1 MSRTLLFLLAICISL
16 FGCVAPNASG
26 PGPIPEPEPAP
37 RDLPKQATAPTIDP
51 DPGPPVL
58 AGDEPRLVFTADG
71 HYFGMREKNTMS
83 SHTAIFYNAGKAPL
97 TITKVRTHCG
107 CAAALLS
114 SKTIE
119 PGGRGT
125 LEVTLNSGTLAGRR
139 EKTVEVYT
147 NSKTHPVAKYPISC
161 TVIADAALDPIVLVV
176 RATRSAGAV
185 TGHFFVRVMRP
196 GFDLRIK
203 EVRTSKPDLVA
214 EVTALPTTSK
224 LAGYRIDLTFGPS
237 FDSRDF
243 SEKVTVYTN
252 SLRDPHL
259 TLNVIGSVRQ
269 SVLVV
274 PERLYYPRLQSGEP
288 ITRNIYV
295 YRDDGKPLTV
305 TGIEDPSGM
314 FDTELRRQT
323 PAKWEIKVTI
333 AGEALE
339 RTVRGSLVITT
350 DAEEGSRVAIPYE
363 VPGEV
368 DEE

>member
-1 MSRTLLFLLAICISL
+1 MSRALMFLLAVCLSL
-16 FGCVAPNASG
+16 SGCVAPNAPAPNVPA
-26 PGPIPEPEPAP
+26 PGPTPGAAPRPAP
-37 RDLPKQATAPTIDP
+37 AGPTIDP
-51 DPGPPVL
+51 DPGPP
-58 AGDEPRLVFTADG
+58 AMTGDEPHLVFTADG
-71 HYFGMREKNTMS
+71 HYFGMQEKNTKT
-83 SHTAIFYNAGKAPL
+83 SHTAIFYNAGNAPL
-97 TITKVRTHCG
+97 TISKVKTHCG

-125 LEVTLNSGTLAGRR
+125 LKVTLNSGTLAGRR
-139 EKTVEVYT
+139 EKTVEVFT

-176 RATRSAGAV
+176 RATRSAGEV
-185 TGHFFVRVMRP
+185 KGHFFVRPMRP

-203 EVRTSKPDLVA
+203 EVRTSEPDLVA
-214 EVTALPTTSK
+214 KVTALPATSK
-224 LAGYRIDLTFGPS
+224 KAGYRVDLTFGPS

-252 SLRDPHL
+252 SKRDPHL

-274 PERLYYPRLQSGEP
+274 PERLYYPRLKPGEP
-288 ITRNIYV
+288 VTRNIYV

-305 TGIEDPSGM
+305 KEVEDPSGM
-314 FDTELRRQT
+314 FEIEQKQQT

-333 AGEALE
+333 AGEVLE

-350 DAEEGSRVAIPYE
+350 DAKQGSRVTIPYE